1 MPPLDVKAGPLS
13 GSRILVIE
21 DEYFLGDDI
30 ARELAALG
38 ARVIGP
44 IGELEEA
51 TAIVDGDVAIDAAVV
66 DINLRSEM
74 VFPLVRVL
82 RARNVPLVFATGYDK
97 DSIATEFQDIRLL
110 EKPLN
115 LPAMARELAA
125 MIKRA

>member
-1 MPPLDVKAGPLS
+1 MPPQDAQAGPLL
-13 GSRILVIE
+13 GRRILVIE

-44 IGELEEA
+44 VGELEEA
-51 TAIVDGDVAIDAAVV
+51 ATIVDSDVAIDAAIV
-66 DINLRSEM
+66 DINLHSEM

-82 RARNVPLVFATGYDK
+82 RARNVPLVFTTGYDK
-97 DSIATEFQDIRLL
+97 DSIEAEFHDIRVL

-115 LPAMARELAA
+115 LPAMVSELAA
-125 MIKRA
+125 MIKGA